1 MKVKVG
7 NKIYDGEKEPVMVIL
22 TEADKQNIA
31 NMLPEATRYCAY
43 PSEEWTENIIEEWMD
58 DFQYPLSDRLG

>member
-22 TEADKQNIA
+22 TEKDKENIA
-31 NMLPEATRYCAY
+31 NMLPGCTKYCMF
-43 PSEEWTENIIEEWMD
+43 PSNYSLLEMEKWMEVNLD
-58 DFQYPLSDRLG
+58 SEKSF

>member
-7 NKIYDGEKEPVMVIL
+7 NTIYDGEKEPVMVIL
-22 TEADKQNIA
+22 TEADKRNIA

-43 PSEEWTENIIEEWMD
+43 PEEWTEDIIEKWMD